1 MNEAYTEDSTP
12 PAPPGY
18 GRLARFFLPL
28 ALQAA
33 SQSLCYPLVAM
44 VAARGPGGTLDLAG
58 LAQAN
63 TVLFFLGMFA
73 ISLVPTGMVFARSR
87 EGYRQFYRVSL
98 AAGFCASA
106 LQALICLEPV
116 AKLVFER
123 LIGLPPP
130 IAAPARLSLLAGIPL
145 QILFFSR
152 IPYFVA
158 MYTFQASGLA
168 SLATIGRVALTA
180 ALTPLFCLAGWV
192 GPVWAVVALTLPVA
206 LEALVSRAMARP
218 FLARQRALEGPPPR
232 LREIFEFSLP
242 LTFGGYFLT
251 FAAVVVA
258 AILAR
263 APEPER
269 MLPVYY
275 LALGLASP
283 VAFSATRIQTLVLAF
298 PPAGENRERTLRFAW
313 AAGAVLGLLPLVFL
327 LPGLDRLYYVT
338 LQNLDP
344 VDLPWIRRTAGL
356 FVFFP
361 LAVALRARGEGL
373 AAALKR
379 PRVVLFGHAM
389 LLCAASAT
397 GALSLALEIPGS
409 LIGALGLTAG
419 SFASAATMH
428 AALRRDLRPDPG
440 RLPITPPT

>member
-1 MNEAYTEDSTP
+1 MKGPTNT
-12 PAPPGY
+12 PAPDPPGAL
-18 GRLARFFLPL
+18 RLVRFFWPL

-44 VAARGPGGTLDLAG
+44 IAARGPGGTLDLAG

-63 TVLFFLGMFA
+63 TILFFLGMFA

-87 EGYRQFYRVSL
+87 EGYRQFYRVAL

-106 LQALICLEPV
+106 LQALIGVEAVSRLLLED
-116 AKLVFER
+116 
-123 LIGLPPP
+123 LIGLPPA
-130 IAAPARLSLLAGIPL
+130 IAAPARTSLIAGIPL

-158 MYTFQASGLA
+158 MYSFQASGLA
-168 SLATIGRVALTA
+168 SLATVGRVALTA
-180 ALTPLFCLAGWV
+180 ALTPIFCLAGWV
-192 GPVWAVVALTLPVA
+192 GPVWAVAALTVPVG

-218 FLARQRALEGPPPR
+218 FLARQPALGPPPPR

-251 FAAVVVA
+251 LAAVVVA

-298 PPAGENRERTLRFAW
+298 PPVEENRRRTLRFAW
-313 AAGAVLGLLPLVFL
+313 AAGAVLGLLPLIFL

-344 VDLPWIRRTAGL
+344 ADLPWVRRTAAL
-356 FVFFP
+356 FVLFP

-379 PRVVLFGHAM
+379 PQVVLFGHAM

-397 GALSLALEIPGS
+397 GALGLFCDLPGS
-409 LIGALGLTAG
+409 LIGALSLTAG
-419 SFASAATMH
+419 SFASSATMH
-428 AALRRDLRPDPG
+428 AALRRARRPDPPASG
-440 RLPITPPT
+440 ISPPPT